1 MYQYPDWSVDKCV
14 WIFLAIVVCCFYFYG
29 NEFYVYMSPKMDWIM
44 YVWDEITDASGY
56 NRGDLL
62 VVDFDCCHAAF

>member
-1 MYQYPDWSVDKCV
+1 
-14 WIFLAIVVCCFYFYG
+14 
-29 NEFYVYMSPKMDWIM
+29 M